1 MESNNQMKNNKLPY
15 RKNSGFQIPDQ
26 YFQDF
31 EERLMQK
38 VQQENLLPEGMETYS
53 RKPGFVVPDG
63 YFSALEGSILNS
75 INKEEQKVIPLFPG
89 RKLFYAA
96 AVAAVFI
103 GLVSTL
109 FLRNENSEFT
119 MDSIE
124 LSALENYIEEGYFD
138 LDFVELSA
146 FMTEDGYSF
155 GDYNTDRFSDEA
167 VYNYIN
173 ENIEDPEF
181 LFE

>member
-1 MESNNQMKNNKLPY
+1 MKNNKLPY
-15 RKNSGFQIPDQ
+15 NQNPGFKIPDH

-31 EERLMQK
+31 EDRLMQA
-38 VQQENLLPEGMETYS
+38 VQQENILPDAMETFS
-53 RKPGFVVPDG
+53 GKPGFSMPEG
-63 YFSALEGSILNS
+63 YLNNLEDKILDRV
-75 INKEEQKVIPLFPG
+75 NKEQSKVIPLFSA

-103 GLVSTL
+103 GIISTL
-109 FLRNENSEFT
+109 FFRSDTSEFT

-138 LDFVELSA
+138 LDFNELSA

-155 GDYNTDRFSDEA
+155 GDYNTDEFSDEA

>member
-1 MESNNQMKNNKLPY
+1 MENNKLPY
-15 RKNSGFQIPDQ
+15 HLKPGFKVPEN
-26 YFQDF
+26 YFQEMED
-31 EERLMQK
+31 RLMQVIQNESTLTHDMSSYSGK
-38 VQQENLLPEGMETYS
+38 SGFSVPE
-53 RKPGFVVPDG
+53 G
-63 YFSALEGSILNS
+63 YFSTLEDTILE
-75 INKEEQKVIPLFPG
+75 KVKKTEPKVIPLFLA

-103 GLVSTL
+103 GIISTL
-109 FLRNENSEFT
+109 FIRNNTNEFT

-138 LDFVELSA
+138 LDFNELSS

-155 GDYNTDRFSDEA
+155 GNYNTDDFSDEA
-167 VYNYIN
+167 MYNYIN

>member
-1 MESNNQMKNNKLPY
+1 MKKNKLPY
-15 RKNSGFQIPDQ
+15 HNKPGFKTPDH

-31 EERLMQK
+31 EDRIMQA
-38 VQQENLLPEGMETYS
+38 VQQENILPDAMETYS
-53 RKPGFVVPDG
+53 GNPGFSVPEG
-63 YFSALEGSILNS
+63 YFNQLEDRILAKVNQ
-75 INKEEQKVIPLFPG
+75 NEPKVIPLFSA

-103 GLVSTL
+103 GIISTL
-109 FLRNENSEFT
+109 FFRNDATEYT
-119 MDSIE
+119 MDTIE

-138 LDFVELSA
+138 LDFNELSA

-155 GDYNTDRFSDEA
+155 GDYNTDEFSDEA

>member
-1 MESNNQMKNNKLPY
+1 MKNNKLPY
-15 RKNSGFQIPDQ
+15 HSKHGFKVPKD
-26 YFQDF
+26 YFENF
-31 EERLMQK
+31 EERLMNA
-38 VQQENLLPEGMETYS
+38 VEQENNQADVLQAYS
-53 RKPGFVVPDG
+53 GKPGFTVPEG
-63 YFSALEGSILNS
+63 YFDSIEGRILNGV
-75 INKEEQKVIPLFPG
+75 EAEAGKVIPLFSV

-103 GLVSTL
+103 GIISTV
-109 FLRNENSEFT
+109 FFRNDSTEYT
-119 MDSIE
+119 MDSLE

-138 LDFVELSA
+138 LDFNQLSA
-146 FMTEDGYSF
+146 FMTEEGYSF
-155 GDYNTDRFSDEA
+155 GDYSTSEFSDEA

>member
-1 MESNNQMKNNKLPY
+1 MKNNNLPY
-15 RKNSGFQIPDQ
+15 HSKPGFKVPED
-26 YFQDF
+26 YFEDL
-31 EERLMQK
+31 EERLMFA
-38 VQQENLLPEGMETYS
+38 VREENMLPEGI
-53 RKPGFVVPDG
+53 KDLQGKAGFTVPEG
-63 YFSALEGSILNS
+63 YFENIEEILVDKVKN
-75 INKEEQKVIPLFPG
+75 NPGKVINLVST

-103 GLVSTL
+103 GIISTV
-109 FLRNENSEFT
+109 FFKSKTAEYT

-138 LDFVELSA
+138 LDYNDLSS
-146 FMTEDGYSF
+146 FITEDGYSF
-155 GDYNTDRFSDEA
+155 GNYNTDDFSDEA
-167 VYNYIN
+167 MYNYIN

>member
-1 MESNNQMKNNKLPY
+1 MKNNKLPY
-15 RKNSGFQIPDQ
+15 YKNPGFKIPDQ

-31 EERLMQK
+31 EDRLMQA
-38 VQQENLLPEGMETYS
+38 VQQENILPDAMETYPG
-53 RKPGFVVPDG
+53 KPGFSIPQA
-63 YFSALEGSILNS
+63 YFTGLEDRILDKVNLD
-75 INKEEQKVIPLFPG
+75 QPKVIPLFSAK
-89 RKLFYAA
+89 KLFYAA

-103 GLVSTL
+103 GIFSTL
-109 FLRNENSEFT
+109 FFRNDSTVFT

-138 LDFVELSA
+138 LDFNELSA

-155 GDYNTDRFSDEA
+155 GNYNTDKFSDEA

-173 ENIEDPEF
+173 ENIEDPEL